1 MKLLKQ
7 ATYIRYALAKLSKF
21 VQISIQTS
29 LDFLTEDSLK
39 IKKGL
44 ELVTRTFFIEFF
56 DKTFSVV

>member
-44 ELVTRTFFIEFF
+44 ELVTRTH
-56 DKTFSVV
+56 FS